1 MLGRVK
7 AGRVQ
12 LDEPRRR
19 IPEQAARGGGEI
31 GKPRTY
37 RQDEIRFCSKFIG
50 GASAGD
56 ADRADGAGMIPD
68 NGTLPR
74 LCLGHRCAV
83 PRREISERFAGHRIM
98 HPATGNDQR
107 RMGSR

>member
-37 RQDEIRFCSKFIG
+37 RQDQIRFCSKFIG

-56 ADRADGAGMIPD
+56 ADRADGAGMIP
-68 NGTLPR
+68 GERALPC
-74 LCLGHRCAV
+74 LCLGDRYAV
-83 PRREISERFAGHRIM
+83 PRCEIGERFAGHRIM
-98 HPATGNDQR
+98 HPTTGNDQR
-107 RMGSR
+107 RTGSR

>member
-7 AGRVQ
+7 AGCVQ

-37 RQDEIRFCSKFIG
+37 RQDQIRFCSKFIG

-56 ADRADGAGMIPD
+56 ADRADGAGMIP
-68 NGTLPR
+68 GERALPC
-74 LCLGHRCAV
+74 LCLGDRYAV
-83 PRREISERFAGHRIM
+83 PRCEIGERFAGHRIM
-98 HPATGNDQR
+98 HPTTGNDQR